1 MRKQRQDGW
10 TKEEDV
16 LLTETVLRH
25 IQTGKTQLEAFK
37 QAAEALSRTPAAC
50 GYRWNATIRQQH
62 LDAIDLA
69 RNNRKKK
76 SQQDS
81 LGLHDDDK
89 QVIDS
94 VINMLENIKST
105 SADSHTT
112 VDSATLRRLHHLQ
125 VENQK
130 LQQEVKRYREAWQ
143 EMNHVWKW
151 IENSNEH

>member
-1 MRKQRQDGW
+1 
-10 TKEEDV
+10 
-16 LLTETVLRH
+16 
-25 IQTGKTQLEAFK
+25 
-37 QAAEALSRTPAAC
+37 
-50 GYRWNATIRQQH
+50 
-62 LDAIDLA
+62 
-69 RNNRKKK
+69 
-76 SQQDS
+76 
-81 LGLHDDDK
+81 
-89 QVIDS
+89 
-94 VINMLENIKST
+94 MLENIKST

>member
-62 LDAIDLA
+62 LEAIDLA

-76 SQQDS
+76 SQLDS
-81 LGLHDDDK
+81 LALHDDDK
-89 QVIDS
+89 QILDS
-94 VINMLENIKST
+94 VISMLENIKSPNL
-105 SADSHTT
+105 HTNAT

-130 LQQEVKRYREAWQ
+130 LQQEVNKYREAWQ
-143 EMNHVWKW
+143 EMNHVWNW
-151 IENSNEH
+151 IEKSNEH